1 MNLKKPAVV
10 SALSLT
16 IVLGLM
22 FFGGRGVQAASVA
35 FLKFFDKVAQS
46 F

>member
-1 MNLKKPAVV
+1 MSRRFAFGHRVVIALTVPAM
-10 SALSLT
+10 LSLL
-16 IVLGLM
+16 VLVVG
-22 FFGGRGVQAASVA
+22 ASVA